1 MVVPEQERL
10 GGVVS
15 AGGRAQEIAV
25 RRASERRLFG
35 SRIADLG
42 MAQAMIADSEIDIA
56 AARARTLQTC
66 WDLETVRAS
75 GGQP

>member
-1 MVVPEQERL
+1 MPEQERL

-35 SRIADLG
+35 SRIDLG
-42 MAQAMIADSEIDIA
+42 MAQPMIADSEIDIA
-56 AARARTLQTC
+56 AARALTLQTC